1 MALALADSLER
12 LTTATRKSR
21 TALWVALQVTLN
33 LKSRSNKSLTE
44 TPQEDDEDKIQSP
57 VSS

>member
-12 LTTATRKSR
+12 LTTATRKAR

-33 LKSRSNKSLTE
+33 LKSNAAKSGKSIQE
-44 TPQEDDEDKIQSP
+44 TDDTKNISP